1 MDVDVSDIV
10 IDGLEVFAYMVL
22 VALASYIVGIWL
34 EPFVHLVVM
43 ALRRP
48 NGERWQYFRS
58 GLGNA
63 FADAVANPSRLL
75 TRILRRAEDT

>member
-1 MDVDVSDIV
+1 MSVVSDFV
-10 IDGLEVFAYMVL
+10 PDGLEVFAYMAV
-22 VALASYIVGIWL
+22 VALALYIVGLWF

-63 FADAVANPSRLL
+63 FADAVASPGRLL
-75 TRILRRAEDT
+75 TRISERDEDE